1 MITFKGYIIEMAT
14 FTAKNFPKDGNEK
27 FPGAGE
33 RTTYVP
39 SSEAGLYKWSSGFPL
54 SADTTLYKKD
64 KQKTMLRKGTIVYF
78 TYPAKLYNAN
88 DIDVTGRGNYAMVS
102 TDSHTSKPDG
112 YISISSVIKP
122 AGGAQNR
129 VSSGSNTQNIIANK
143 VEDIAFKKR
152 KNYEFVSTAKIGST
166 APDLI
171 VSVDGEKIQ
180 FEIKGTTSFNN
191 PITFFDKSA
200 SRRNV
205 PDIINDIANVFID
218 SNNIDNTPVSRLL
231 VKNNLK
237 HNFIG
242 LIDLYHSYDKTIGLA
257 GDEGVMRSGK
267 LPPELTTTNVATL
280 AKLRKVII
288 DHFADGKDNY
298 FVVHNRSDDEVKMYF
313 TDYGKNLL
321 DLPVLPTFKSFSLS
335 TYGGASSGSTRVG
348 LKIKL

>member
-1 MITFKGYIIEMAT
+1 
-14 FTAKNFPKDGNEK
+14 
-27 FPGAGE
+27 
-33 RTTYVP
+33 
-39 SSEAGLYKWSSGFPL
+39 
-54 SADTTLYKKD
+54 
-64 KQKTMLRKGTIVYF
+64 
-78 TYPAKLYNAN
+78 
-88 DIDVTGRGNYAMVS
+88 
-102 TDSHTSKPDG
+102 
-112 YISISSVIKP
+112 
-122 AGGAQNR
+122 
-129 VSSGSNTQNIIANK
+129 
-143 VEDIAFKKR
+143 
-152 KNYEFVSTAKIGST
+152 
-166 APDLI
+166 
-171 VSVDGEKIQ
+171 
-180 FEIKGTTSFNN
+180 
-191 PITFFDKSA
+191 
-200 SRRNV
+200 
-205 PDIINDIANVFID
+205 
-218 SNNIDNTPVSRLL
+218 VSRLL